1 MRHPRTTLS
10 AGEFGKAATWE
21 SGVCIS
27 YLGVVHEDSTVV
39 RLHIAIFPGSWH
51 SERYE
56 KLLCMVDL
64 TKDFYFSYSYN
75 VMRSLQKNMCDKD
88 IGLALYETM
97 FVWNEFLTRGIRNIL
112 QNTIWTV
119 ALVCGFFNQGRV
131 ANDVEMEQILAED
144 VPEGLLMQISSVV
157 QNRGSI
163 PLFWSQETSRLNLK
177 PDIILSKRDHTYVT
191 TRLHF
196 ENLVKRYG
204 NPIIILNLIKAVTSK
219 YTEVCR
225 LLLEASGNS
234 FCDILSVTPGPFLE
248 P

>member
-1 MRHPRTTLS
+1 MKSAIFGLAFLIFLTSWSLKRHRILENLGHGAFAYKTVVVPILVGASRIL
-10 AGEFGKAATWE
+10 EFFVIFV
-21 SGVCIS
+21 VCIS

-88 IGLALYETM
+88 TGLALYETM

-119 ALVCGFFNQGRV
+119 ALVCGFFNQISKRGVNEKGRV
-131 ANDVEMEQILAED
+131 AKWFEMEKILAED
-144 VPEGLLMQISSVV
+144 VPEGLRCKLV
-157 QNRGSI
+157 
-163 PLFWSQETSRLNLK
+163 LWSKIVAQYHCFGHRKLPS
-177 PDIILSKRDHTYVT
+177 
-191 TRLHF
+191 
-196 ENLVKRYG
+196 
-204 NPIIILNLIKAVTSK
+204 
-219 YTEVCR
+219 
-225 LLLEASGNS
+225 
-234 FCDILSVTPGPFLE
+234 
-248 P
+248 